1 VGVIAP
7 KSTATAFTFV
17 KYKSLTYL
25 HKVTLWLLEET
36 NMFGIQN
43 YHSKDKYV
51 KELGK
56 FKTESEA
63 RIFLRAYNKKKYKS
77 TGVVNWLMYP
87 VNLNE
92 K

>member
-1 VGVIAP
+1 
-7 KSTATAFTFV
+7 
-17 KYKSLTYL
+17 
-25 HKVTLWLLEET
+25 
-36 NMFGIQN
+36 MFGIQN